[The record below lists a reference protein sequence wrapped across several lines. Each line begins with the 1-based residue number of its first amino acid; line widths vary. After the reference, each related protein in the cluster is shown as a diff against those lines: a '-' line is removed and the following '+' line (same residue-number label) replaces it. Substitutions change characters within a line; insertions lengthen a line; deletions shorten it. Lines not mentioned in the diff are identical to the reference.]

1 MRSRGP
7 CSAYA
12 AASGPGATVADDLQA
27 DPSGLR
33 EHVFQRVSLAADL
46 PGHFDPAAMSG
57 FDQNQFGYF
66 DPGIFGGFNAEHFLN
81 FDPALMSVFDV
92 ERVHNF
98 DPLTMGGF
106 DAEQFA
112 NFDPVAMFGFD
123 AAQVGFFDPQAF
135 AGFERNHVTGMELG
149 ALAGFDVG
157 LVRNLEPDAI
167 HGIGDKVPA
176 FDDFDFDDRKELVE
190 APGLRLGGVG
200 SFDDLVNRLV
210 TDAGTPPT
218 AEELQ
223 QLGWDSCLKSELDF
237 GSLEGSAIPEGFS
250 AEAMSHA
257 MAAFGAAGP

>member
-1 MRSRGP
+1 
-7 CSAYA
+7 
-12 AASGPGATVADDLQA
+12 
-27 DPSGLR
+27 
-33 EHVFQRVSLAADL
+33 
-46 PGHFDPAAMSG
+46 MSG

-81 FDPALMSVFDV
+81 FDPLA
-92 ERVHNF
+92 
-98 DPLTMGGF
+98 MGGF

-112 NFDPVAMFGFD
+112 NFDPAAMFGFD
-123 AAQVGFFDPQAF
+123 AAQVGFFDPQAVS
-135 AGFERNHVTGMELG
+135 GFERNHVTGMELG

-157 LVRNLEPDAI
+157 QVRNLEPDAI

-200 SFDDLVNRLV
+200 SFDDLVNQLV

>member
-1 MRSRGP
+1 
-7 CSAYA
+7 
-12 AASGPGATVADDLQA
+12 
-27 DPSGLR
+27 
-33 EHVFQRVSLAADL
+33 
-46 PGHFDPAAMSG
+46 MSG

-81 FDPALMSVFDV
+81 FDPLA
-92 ERVHNF
+92 
-98 DPLTMGGF
+98 MG
-106 DAEQFA
+106 
-112 NFDPVAMFGFD
+112 GFD
-123 AAQVGFFDPQAF
+123 AAQVGFFDPQAVS
-135 AGFERNHVTGMELG
+135 GFERNHVTGMELG

-157 LVRNLEPDAI
+157 QVRNLEPDAI

-200 SFDDLVNRLV
+200 SFDDLVNQLV

>member
-1 MRSRGP
+1 
-7 CSAYA
+7 
-12 AASGPGATVADDLQA
+12 
-27 DPSGLR
+27 
-33 EHVFQRVSLAADL
+33 
-46 PGHFDPAAMSG
+46 MSG

-66 DPGIFGGFNAEHFLN
+66 DPGVFGGFNAEHFLN
-81 FDPALMSVFDV
+81 FDPALISVFDV

-98 DPLTMGGF
+98 DP
-106 DAEQFA
+106 A
-112 NFDPVAMFGFD
+112 AMFGFD
-123 AAQVGFFDPQAF
+123 AAHVGFFDPQAVS
-135 AGFERNHVTGMELG
+135 GFERNHVTGMELG

-157 LVRNLEPDAI
+157 QVRNLEPDAI

-176 FDDFDFDDRKELVE
+176 FDDFDFDARKELVE

-200 SFDDLVNRLV
+200 SFDDLVNQLV
-210 TDAGTPPT
+210 TDPGIPPT

-223 QLGWDSCLKSELDF
+223 QLGWDSCLKCELDF